1 MNVFSKYKNEATL
14 RKHWQLIFVLFFFA
28 ALIAIVPFSYV
39 STVLSAT
46 YTWTQSSWSG
56 GATINVPSHPGNQ
69 SDWTEF
75 ASKDAQI
82 DTTSSSTA
90 VQLLANVGSS
100 TDDTDD
106 DFSTGTFSAATSTND
121 ILTLEF
127 IQQGDSWQQVDDP
140 ILPNTHGYTN
150 TRLALLYPGSG
161 DYLYMSNGDTGT
173 PNFAR
178 YSISTDQWEALA
190 STPATTN
197 TALGRDITYPGTGD
211 YIYMQEGRR
220 SDSNDHTR
228 IWAYSITNGDWTTFD
243 PQDLPTTGLFHDGVA
258 GGDGTL
264 ESGGNGYLYSYMG
277 DNNTVASTS
286 KYSIVGDSWA
296 FVPNAT
302 KPNPDSFGESVATT
316 DYIYYINRGD
326 DFDAFSI
333 TNEDWTT
340 FDPTDPG
347 LPDALNPLLAY
358 PKSGDTIY
366 YSIGSDYDGN
376 TCTINTYS
384 ISGDTWTTDYTTLN
398 EGCGPQSSMEVTDDY
413 IFVKAADYSAGW
425 PIYTDHFWRYAFNDS
440 YQSSGTYT
448 SATKDAGQG
457 VDFTNLG
464 FSGTTLSD
472 TDGTYLANVAHIS
485 SGSHRQSCAITD
497 SGNTYCWGYGGNGR
511 LGNDSSDNQETPVRV
526 VAGEASGVDSDGTY
540 LKNAASVSTG
550 GIHTCASMQSGNTY
564 CWGYNNYL
572 ALGADDE
579 ITPASRVPV
588 QVHDGEASGADS
600 DGEHLTN
607 ISKVVV
613 GRYHACAVANS
624 GYVYCW
630 GAGADG
636 QLGHGLT
643 PTSQGTPVQVLAGQ
657 ATGADSDGVHLQN
670 IVDISAGEYQ
680 TCAVSS
686 AGNVY
691 CWGRGDY
698 GRLGHG
704 SQSDTST
711 PVQVV
716 EGEATGADSDG
727 AHLTNVK
734 NVSTINRHTCASTN
748 SGNMYCWGVNTSGIL
763 GNGNSSQ
770 QYSPV
775 QVLAGAATEED
786 SDGTHLVNVT
796 NISTG
801 YYNSCASTASGN
813 MYCWGQANYGRL
825 GDGQD
830 STNHSSPVRVL
841 AGEATGADSDG
852 VYLQSV
858 DSITSGTGHVCANTS
873 NGNLYCWGRGNEGQL
888 GNDQFG
894 NIFTPVKVQ
903 DGEATNINTLRFQLR
918 SADSEA
924 NLSAATWY
932 GPTGT
937 GDYYTSSGQEINS
950 VHDGDQWFQY
960 QILLDTTDTSLT
972 PSVDSVSVNYQYYS
986 ASSTLTSSP
995 YNTNDSFNTLSSIA
1009 WSETLPANTDIQFQ
1023 IRTASTS
1030 AGLSS
1035 ADWYGPTGTSSYF
1048 TDASG
1053 GDPLPATLA
1062 DGTEDQWMQY
1072 KAILSTS
1079 DGLDT
1084 PILSDVT
1091 LTYVVNGT
1099 PIVDGVLNDG
1109 GGALDQDDDGIIRL
1123 QYNTRDID
1131 NTDVESYF
1139 FYDIGV
1145 TLADEGGVLSV
1156 LDTTD
1161 IIVSNSQNLPAAGT
1175 IMIDREIIEYTTND
1189 TASSTLSGIS
1199 RGQWPGNPAW
1209 DSTVAQHSN
1218 GAAIY
1223 LLAETVS
1230 GEGAQSVTAATST
1243 FTGVMYP
1250 ATDVPGVY
1258 LSDATV
1264 AVAVSDGELA
1274 NMVGVSTSSAFTLDT
1289 TPPSGGALLYDS
1301 INDQLTISVNDD
1313 SPVAMKLSNNSN
1325 LSSDGVNGDSG
1336 SWIAYG
1342 TDGNV
1347 DGYGDTPLQVS
1358 VNKSW
1363 VGSNNDVETIYVRF
1377 QDNKGNLSATTSIDT
1392 PRTPG
1397 NFIYRDVSNVD
1408 IDDYKLFVA
1417 WGVVP
1422 NPTPGF
1428 LHYRVY
1434 RSENGGAFTL
1444 FKTITDRTENYFID
1458 SGLSTTTEYAYKIY
1472 AADNDGNTSNYSVT
1486 VTDTPNGQGGSD
1498 LTPPTITS
1506 VTATNLVPQGVEIS
1520 WTTDELA
1527 NSTVGYSVDTGYATE
1542 EGSPTM
1548 TTDHSVILSNLTPN
1562 TTYNFRVKSEDPNA
1576 NTSNWSTGYQFT
1588 TPPGPAIS
1596 NVTVPEVTSATAKIS
1611 WITDTISD
1619 SYVVYSTNA
1628 NMASSTQVGS
1638 ATLVNNH
1645 VVTLTGLTEGET
1657 YYYYVKSTDAT
1668 MNESSDTNA
1677 GEYYSFVTQID
1688 NAGPVI
1694 SSVTVAT
1701 VSNTQ
1706 ATVTWTTDENST
1718 SQLFYGETTSY
1729 GSSSTI
1735 DSALSVR
1742 HSVTIS
1748 GLTPETTYYF
1758 KVSST
1763 DVGGNN
1769 TEDDNS
1775 GVGYDL
1781 TTTDDPG
1788 ITQIIESDPPPVV
1801 TDTAPPNAVNIAVTN
1816 IGSTTA
1822 TINWTT
1828 SERGNSLVAYG
1839 VTTNY
1844 DNIAGNYTTFTSPT
1858 NSHTV
1863 SLRHLTPA
1871 TQYHLRA
1878 ISQDAAGNI
1887 GMSDDI
1893 VFATLDE
1900 DGTEVIITQ
1909 PDETTD
1915 GEDAVDPEL
1924 PGLESDITDAQESVL
1939 STLSEASDAF
1949 ITALLKALP
1958 GNNNLD
1964 KISED
1969 AFVDTVSEIAPKIV
1983 SSPDIASQDL
1993 TVEVGPTWAEFS
2005 WVTNKRANSIAA
2017 LSPDDG
2023 FTGEYTRKEGDP
2035 ETLTTDHF
2043 VRIEGLEPQQVYHYS
2058 VQSKAP
2064 LGDWAKSPDATFTTT
2079 SLLSEIADLAFTKI
2093 GTDSVILSWET
2104 TLPTRTN
2111 IEVTDTVTGE
2121 VFTYDDAS
2129 LLKKHVVELGDL
2141 NLSTSYVLQVVAED
2155 EDGNVSSSS
2164 VLPFTTQASLV
2175 PAVIDQ
2181 VRTSTSLVPGQIE
2194 RVQTI
2199 ISWKTDKPATS
2210 RILFEEGVS
2219 ASTELAQSTPLQTN
2233 LVKDHIVVTT
2243 QFQPGKVYRFRIESI
2258 DGLGNRSV
2266 SKDYTILT
2274 PAPEENV
2281 LDLILDNFEDSF
2293 GFLKQISF

>member
-1 MNVFSKYKNEATL
+1 MYKILDNNLIQRHRKEIITFTL
-14 RKHWQLIFVLFFFA
+14 LMVTAVTLPLFH
-28 ALIAIVPFSYV
+28 L
-39 STVLSAT
+39 STALSAT

-56 GATINVPSHPGNQ
+56 GATINSANHPGDQNGWNEYTSHDGGTTASSTLTLYFTASSTTHS
-69 SDWTEF
+69 SDTDFNNGSINGLLVNGTGTSSTLTLATDKSVAPFQQWEVIVGGNDQQFMSIAVDGNDNIYAIGSVGVYKFDIYGNNTSF
-75 ASKDAQI
+75 ASY
-82 DTTSSSTA
+82 
-90 VQLLANVGSS
+90 
-100 TDDTDD
+100 
-106 DFSTGTFSAATSTND
+106 TGGHIVVDPNTND
-121 ILTLEF
+121 I
-127 IQQGDSWQQVDDP
+127 IV
-140 ILPNTHGYTN
+140 
-150 TRLALLYPGSG
+150 GST
-161 DYLYMSNGDTGT
+161 YNG
-173 PNFAR
+173 FAR
-178 YSISTDQWEALA
+178 YNSSGTELCSTSTVVSALNIDSSGNVYTQSGNAAVTKWDASCNEVWTSIGFGTTYQNAGAVAADDEGNVIVASNRINSSRYSWEKGLA
-190 STPATTN
+190 STTGSELWSKTDNFVTT
-197 TALGRDITYPGTGD
+197 YTGWIMPYAGLYVSD
-211 YIYMQEGRR
+211 NDSFYIY
-220 SDSNDHTR
+220 
-228 IWAYSITNGDWTTFD
+228 
-243 PQDLPTTGLFHDGVA
+243 
-258 GGDGTL
+258 GDGQN
-264 ESGGNGYLYSYMG
+264 SGTKGKAYLI
-277 DNNTVASTS
+277 
-286 KYSIVGDSWA
+286 KYDIDGSVSW
-296 FVPNAT
+296 V
-302 KPNPDSFGESVATT
+302 KRD
-316 DYIYYINRGD
+316 
-326 DFDAFSI
+326 
-333 TNEDWTT
+333 
-340 FDPTDPG
+340 
-347 LPDALNPLLAY
+347 
-358 PKSGDTIY
+358 
-366 YSIGSDYDGN
+366 
-376 TCTINTYS
+376 
-384 ISGDTWTTDYTTLN
+384 
-398 EGCGPQSSMEVTDDY
+398 GPQSAVVSNIAVNSDGNIVITGSESTGQWTTHLRDGSTGAIIWSTSVGQGTYAYSRGVAVDSEDNIYVAGYQSINFKNRATVLKYAPSYSPSGDWESPTIDTKANSRFNTIAWTGTTTSNAEVKFRIATNDDNATWN
-413 IFVKAADYSAGW
+413 FVGPDGTPSTYYATSGDAIYTGHNGDRYLRYKAYFDTSAG
-425 PIYTDHFWRYAFNDS
+425 S
-440 YQSSGTYT
+440 
-448 SATKDAGQG
+448 
-457 VDFTNLG
+457 
-464 FSGTTLSD
+464 
-472 TDGTYLANVAHIS
+472 
-485 SGSHRQSCAITD
+485 
-497 SGNTYCWGYGGNGR
+497 
-511 LGNDSSDNQETPVRV
+511 ETP
-526 VAGEASGVDSDGTY
+526 ELDS
-540 LKNAASVSTG
+540 
-550 GIHTCASMQSGNTY
+550 
-564 CWGYNNYL
+564 
-572 ALGADDE
+572 
-579 ITPASRVPV
+579 
-588 QVHDGEASGADS
+588 
-600 DGEHLTN
+600 
-607 ISKVVV
+607 
-613 GRYHACAVANS
+613 
-624 GYVYCW
+624 
-630 GAGADG
+630 
-636 QLGHGLT
+636 
-643 PTSQGTPVQVLAGQ
+643 
-657 ATGADSDGVHLQN
+657 
-670 IVDISAGEYQ
+670 
-680 TCAVSS
+680 
-686 AGNVY
+686 
-691 CWGRGDY
+691 
-698 GRLGHG
+698 
-704 SQSDTST
+704 
-711 PVQVV
+711 
-716 EGEATGADSDG
+716 
-727 AHLTNVK
+727 
-734 NVSTINRHTCASTN
+734 
-748 SGNMYCWGVNTSGIL
+748 
-763 GNGNSSQ
+763 
-770 QYSPV
+770 
-775 QVLAGAATEED
+775 
-786 SDGTHLVNVT
+786 VT
-796 NISTG
+796 V
-801 YYNSCASTASGN
+801 
-813 MYCWGQANYGRL
+813 NYG
-825 GDGQD
+825 
-830 STNHSSPVRVL
+830 
-841 AGEATGADSDG
+841 AYAT
-852 VYLQSV
+852 
-858 DSITSGTGHVCANTS
+858 
-873 NGNLYCWGRGNEGQL
+873 
-888 GNDQFG
+888 
-894 NIFTPVKVQ
+894 
-903 DGEATNINTLRFQLR
+903 
-918 SADSEA
+918 
-924 NLSAATWY
+924 
-932 GPTGT
+932 
-937 GDYYTSSGQEINS
+937 
-950 VHDGDQWFQY
+950 
-960 QILLDTTDTSLT
+960 
-972 PSVDSVSVNYQYYS
+972 
-986 ASSTLTSSP
+986 SSTLTSSP

-1131 NTDVESYF
+1131 NTNVESYF

-1189 TASSTLSGIS
+1189 TASSTLSGIT
-1199 RGQWPGNPAW
+1199 RGVWPGNPAW

-1839 VTTNY
+1839 RTNTYGYLDGNVGESVSSHSVTLQRLLPGTLY
-1844 DNIAGNYTTFTSPT
+1844 HFQALSRDSAGNLGATEDNTFTT
-1858 NSHTV
+1858 
-1863 SLRHLTPA
+1863 LTASGEVVEGAEPP
-1871 TQYHLRA
+1871 
-1878 ISQDAAGNI
+1878 S
-1887 GMSDDI
+1887 
-1893 VFATLDE
+1893 
-1900 DGTEVIITQ
+1900 TESS
-1909 PDETTD
+1909 ETTPP
-1915 GEDAVDPEL
+1915 DPEL